1 MENILI
7 NENKNIHQKDLYEMI
22 KELNTKYILLEKKLK
37 EKDEAMIRDKK
48 ILLIMNKNMISIQ
61 NQFSEFKKNCEKDIN
76 DLREKIEKKN
86 GKEKYDEINYIDNDN
101 ELLKKIKSEFDE
113 KKKDIDNQLKK
124 LTDQIK
130 EIKDHPTN
138 KEELKIV
145 ENKDTTIFES
155 FENLLAMIIAQGD
168 IDSDNLK
175 KLEKIVE
182 KLKANKISPLILA
195 NNFFSEN
202 FKYMQNKNEIDEKEN
217 IKLAKIKKRVYQE
230 IEEIEN
236 KLLFK
241 IKFIS
246 DNNNK
251 NNK

>member
-101 ELLKKIKSEFDE
+101 ELLNKIKSEFDE
-113 KKKDIDNQLKK
+113 KKEDIDNQLKK

-130 EIKDHPTN
+130 EIKDYLIN

-155 FENLLAMIIAQGD
+155 FENLLAMIISQGD

-175 KLEKIVE
+175 KLEKIVK
-182 KLKANKISPLILA
+182 KLKANNISPLKLV
-195 NNFFSEN
+195 NDFFSEN
-202 FKYMQNKNEIDEKEN
+202 FKYMQNKNEIDVKEN
-217 IKLAKIKKRVYQE
+217 IKKRVYQE

-236 KLLFK
+236 KLNNQESVLDK
-241 IKFIS
+241 IM
-246 DNNNK
+246 NK
-251 NNK
+251 IGL

>member
-76 DLREKIEKKN
+76 DLRKKIEKKN

-101 ELLKKIKSEFDE
+101 ELLNKIKSEFEE

-124 LTDQIK
+124 LTEQIK
-130 EIKDHPTN
+130 GIKDYLIN

-155 FENLLAMIIAQGD
+155 FENLLAMIISQGD

-175 KLEKIVE
+175 KLEKIVK
-182 KLKANKISPLILA
+182 KLKANKISPLELV

-202 FKYMQNKNEIDEKEN
+202 IKYMQNKNEIDEKEN
-217 IKLAKIKKRVYQE
+217 IKMAKIKTRVYQE

-236 KLLFK
+236 KLNNQESVLDK
-241 IKFIS
+241 IM
-246 DNNNK
+246 NK
-251 NNK
+251 IGL

>member
-76 DLREKIEKKN
+76 DLRKKIEKKN
-86 GKEKYDEINYIDNDN
+86 GKEKSDEINYIDNDN
-101 ELLKKIKSEFDE
+101 ELLNKIKSEFDE

-124 LTDQIK
+124 LTAQIK
-130 EIKDHPTN
+130 EIKDYLIN

-155 FENLLAMIIAQGD
+155 FENLLAMIISQGD

-175 KLEKIVE
+175 KLEKIVK
-182 KLKANKISPLILA
+182 KLKANKISPLELV

-202 FKYMQNKNEIDEKEN
+202 FNVRNKNEIDEKEN
-217 IKLAKIKKRVYQE
+217 IKLAEIKKRVYQE

-236 KLLFK
+236 KLNNQESVLDK
-241 IKFIS
+241 IM
-246 DNNNK
+246 NK
-251 NNK
+251 IGL

>member
-124 LTDQIK
+124 LTAQIK
-130 EIKDHPTN
+130 
-138 KEELKIV
+138 
-145 ENKDTTIFES
+145 
-155 FENLLAMIIAQGD
+155 
-168 IDSDNLK
+168 
-175 KLEKIVE
+175 
-182 KLKANKISPLILA
+182 
-195 NNFFSEN
+195 
-202 FKYMQNKNEIDEKEN
+202 
-217 IKLAKIKKRVYQE
+217 
-230 IEEIEN
+230 
-236 KLLFK
+236 
-241 IKFIS
+241 
-246 DNNNK
+246 
-251 NNK
+251 

>member
-76 DLREKIEKKN
+76 DLRKKIEKKN

-124 LTDQIK
+124 LTAQIK
-130 EIKDHPTN
+130 EIKDYLIN

-155 FENLLAMIIAQGD
+155 FENLLAMIISQGD

-236 KLLFK
+236 KLKNQESFIDKFMNK
-241 IKFIS
+241 IGL
-246 DNNNK
+246 
-251 NNK
+251 

>member
-7 NENKNIHQKDLYEMI
+7 NDNENIQQKDIYKMI
-22 KELNTKYILLEKKLK
+22 KDLNEKYNILEQKLK

-76 DLREKIEKKN
+76 DLKEKIEKKN

-101 ELLKKIKSEFDE
+101 ELLNKIKSEFDE
-113 KKKDIDNQLKK
+113 KKEDIDNQLKK
-124 LTDQIK
+124 LTAQIK

-155 FENLLAMIIAQGD
+155 FENLLAMIISQGD

-175 KLEKIVE
+175 KLEKIVK

-217 IKLAKIKKRVYQE
+217 IKLAEIKKRVYQE

-236 KLLFK
+236 KLKNQESFIDKFMNK
-241 IKFIS
+241 IGL
-246 DNNNK
+246 
-251 NNK
+251 

>member
-236 KLLFK
+236 KLKNQESFIDKFMNK
-241 IKFIS
+241 IGL
-246 DNNNK
+246 
-251 NNK
+251 

>member
-48 ILLIMNKNMISIQ
+48 IMLIMNKNMISIQ

-101 ELLKKIKSEFDE
+101 ELLNKIKSEFDE
-113 KKKDIDNQLKK
+113 KKKDIDNQLEK
-124 LTDQIK
+124 LTAQIK
-130 EIKDHPTN
+130 EIKDYLIN

-155 FENLLAMIIAQGD
+155 FENLLAMIIAKGD

-182 KLKANKISPLILA
+182 KLKANEISPLKLA

-202 FKYMQNKNEIDEKEN
+202 FKYVRNKNEIDEKEN
-217 IKLAKIKKRVYQE
+217 IKLAEIKKRVYQE

-236 KLLFK
+236 KLNNQESVLDK
-241 IKFIS
+241 IM
-246 DNNNK
+246 NK
-251 NNK
+251 IGL

>member
-101 ELLKKIKSEFDE
+101 ELLNKIKSEFDE
-113 KKKDIDNQLKK
+113 KKEDIV
-124 LTDQIK
+124 I
-130 EIKDHPTN
+130 
-138 KEELKIV
+138 
-145 ENKDTTIFES
+145 
-155 FENLLAMIIAQGD
+155 
-168 IDSDNLK
+168 
-175 KLEKIVE
+175 
-182 KLKANKISPLILA
+182 
-195 NNFFSEN
+195 
-202 FKYMQNKNEIDEKEN
+202 
-217 IKLAKIKKRVYQE
+217 
-230 IEEIEN
+230 
-236 KLLFK
+236 
-241 IKFIS
+241 
-246 DNNNK
+246 
-251 NNK
+251 